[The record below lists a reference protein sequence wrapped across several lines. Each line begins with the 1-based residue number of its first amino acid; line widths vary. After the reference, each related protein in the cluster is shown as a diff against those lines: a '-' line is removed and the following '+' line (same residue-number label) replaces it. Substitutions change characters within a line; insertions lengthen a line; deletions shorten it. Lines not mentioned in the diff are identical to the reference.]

1 LGFLAPWFLAGAA
14 AIGLPVYIHLLRQY
28 RQKPVPFSSLM
39 FFERRTQSSIKHR
52 RLKYLLLFALRCAF
66 IALLVLAFAR
76 PYVHSHSAINVN
88 GGKTIVFAIDN
99 SFSMKQDD
107 RFARAKDEAKSEIGK
122 IREIDRGQIVTFGG
136 PAKLLTDMTPDRQ
149 ALIGA
154 LASLEA
160 GDDTSSYAEISRV
173 LRSTSESLKT
183 GIEAHIFTDDQK
195 SSLPAAFSDLKLDD
209 GTKLTVHNVAA
220 DKPVPNW
227 TVENV
232 DAPRRVFDT
241 KKVRTVATVAGF
253 NTPDSTRKVTL
264 VANGKP
270 VESKDLKIPANGRAT
285 VEFLTLDVPYGLTKC
300 EVRIDSADAFPQD
313 DHWLFSVERADPK
326 PALLVHSDDESN
338 SSGSPL
344 YLRTALESGADAAF
358 TLDSETPQQATN
370 ANISKFAF
378 VILSD
383 PGPLPAKLEESLT
396 SYVQAGGSILVALGH
411 NATPGRPVPV
421 AGIPVLQIH
430 TVVPDSEPVQ
440 SVASIDSSYPAF
452 SRAPNWGSVEIF
464 QYVKLQAPPESPDVR
479 IAAKMAN
486 GLPLV
491 IDRKIGEGHVMIFAS
506 AFNNIAN
513 NLPLQPVWL
522 PFVEQTTHELGG
534 VGTARGNYKVGSY
547 IDLRTAKEKNIP
559 VEIIGPGDKRL
570 LTLSE
575 SSKAV
580 TFQFPSEGFFDIR
593 RANGREEL
601 AAVNPD
607 RRESDLTLVPADTLE
622 LWKNTGV
629 ASKPEVGS
637 SVDAGSV
644 DANRTNQRGAN
655 AELWWW
661 VLLALAILAVAE
673 SVLGNRHMTAGAGK
687 EAA

>member
-1 LGFLAPWFLAGAA
+1 LGFLTPWFLAGAVA
-14 AIGLPVYIHLLRQY
+14 LGLPVYVHLLRQY

-76 PYVHSHSAINVN
+76 PYIRSNAVAHAN
-88 GGKTIVFAIDN
+88 GGRTLVFAVDN
-99 SFSMKQDD
+99 SFSMRQGD
-107 RFARAKDEAKSEIGK
+107 RFSRAKDEANAEIRK
-122 IREIDRGQIVTFGG
+122 MHESDRGQLVTFGG
-136 PAKLLTDMTPDRQ
+136 PARLVTDMTSDRQ
-149 ALIGA
+149 ALLGA
-154 LASLEA
+154 VTALEP

-173 LRSTSESLKT
+173 LRSTAESMKAD
-183 GIEAHIFTDDQK
+183 IEAHVFTDDQK

-209 GTKLTVHNVAA
+209 GTKLIVHSVA
-220 DKPVPNW
+220 DKSLPNW

-253 NTPDSTRKVTL
+253 NTNDATRKVTL

-270 VESKDLKIPANGRAT
+270 VETKDVKVPASGRAP

-300 EVRIDSADAFPQD
+300 EVRLDSADAFPQD

-326 PALLVHSDDESN
+326 PALLIHSDLDSA
-338 SSGSPL
+338 SPL
-344 YLRTALESGADAAF
+344 YLKTALESATDAAF
-358 TLDSETPQQATN
+358 TIDSETPVQATN
-370 ANISKFAF
+370 ATASKFAF

-383 PGPLPAKLEESLT
+383 PGPLPAKLAESLE
-396 SYVQAGGSILVALGH
+396 SYVQAGGSILMSLGS
-411 NATPGRPVPV
+411 NTIKGRQVPV
-421 AGIPVLQIH
+421 AGIPVLDIH
-430 TVVPDSEPVQ
+430 TIQPDSEPVQ
-440 SVASIDSSYPAF
+440 SVASIDTSYPAF
-452 SRAPNWGSVEIF
+452 DHAQKWDSVEIF
-464 QYVKLQAPPESPDVR
+464 QYAKLQVPPDSPDAR
-479 IAAKMAN
+479 IAATMAN

-491 IDRKIGEGHVMIFAS
+491 VDRKVGEGHVLIFAS
-506 AFNNIAN
+506 AFNNVAN

-522 PFVEQTTHELGG
+522 PFVEQATHELGG
-534 VGTARGNYKVGSY
+534 VGTARGNYHVGSY
-547 IDLRTAKEKNIP
+547 VDLRSVKEKNIP

-575 SSKAV
+575 SSKAS

-607 RRESDLTLVPADTLE
+607 RRESDFTLVPADTLE
-622 LWKNTGV
+622 LWKNTGI
-629 ASKPEVGS
+629 ASKREAGS
-637 SVDAGSV
+637 SSGQT
-644 DANRTNQRGAN
+644 NRREDN

-661 VLLALAILAVAE
+661 VLVLLAILAVAE